1 MESKMAVQSYKDLI
15 VWQKSIVLVTNVYR
29 CTKAFP
35 KDELY
40 GLTSQLRRAAVSVP
54 SNIAEGQGRVSTGE
68 FRQFLGHA
76 RGSLHEMQTQLVI
89 AENLGYLGKTEKDR
103 LLEDSTEVD
112 RMLNR
117 LISSLAN

>member
-1 MESKMAVQSYKDLI
+1 MAVQSYKDLI

-54 SNIAEGQGRVSTGE
+54 CNIAEGQGRLSTGE

-89 AENLGYLGKTEKDR
+89 AENLGCLVKTDKDR
-103 LLEDSTEVD
+103 LTEASAEVD
-112 RMLNR
+112 RMLNK

>member
-1 MESKMAVQSYKDLI
+1 MVVQSYKDLI

-54 SNIAEGQGRVSTGE
+54 SNIAEGQGRLSTGE
-68 FRQFLGHA
+68 FKQFLGHA
-76 RGSLHEMQTQLVI
+76 RGSLHELQTQLVI
-89 AENLGYLGKTEKDR
+89 AENLRYLPSAQKEK
-103 LLEDSTEVD
+103 LLDASTEVD
-112 RMLNR
+112 RMLSG
-117 LISSLAN
+117 LLSSLKT